1 VIYKFAN
8 INKNMRS
15 KFLIIIFLQL
25 FVSCTNDQI
34 GDSIDS
40 NATKVIQFNESN
52 SEDGNKSDNND
63 FQKFWNEF
71 RKALIEND
79 EDKIQSMTVFP
90 FETRGEMDSDSIV
103 KYDKT
108 DFKKVLRAYLL
119 QETYWLNEDQSITQ
133 FEEIKRTI
141 HPNASQVQGNEARIG
156 NLEFELRDNHWKL
169 VFAYLNLR
177 DDLFWKR

>member
-1 VIYKFAN
+1 
-8 INKNMRS
+8 MRS
-15 KFLIIIFLQL
+15 KFLVIVFLQL
-25 FVSCTNDQI
+25 FVSCTNNQI
-34 GDSIDS
+34 DDTIDS
-40 NATKVIQFNESN
+40 SPTKVIQPQESN
-52 SEDGNKSDNND
+52 SMDGNKSDNND

-103 KYDKT
+103 KYNKK

-119 QETYWLNEDQSITQ
+119 QETYWLDEDQSITQ

-141 HPNASQVQGNEARIG
+141 NPNESQVQGNEARIG
-156 NLEFELRDNHWKL
+156 NLVFELRDNNWKL